1 MSTRG
6 RLLLAVALAAGL
18 VFAAAYYASQEF
30 GIGRSGSTRETR
42 RDGTPITEPVDQ
54 PATEALFADQS
65 EEPAEDQ
72 GEATAGE
79 QQQLGAVEE
88 RIRSF
93 TIPVERA
100 LAGMEDLD
108 LRVSI
113 PPIPEF
119 KETLRQFAA
128 ESDDPNWSVTT
139 ETRIFSE
146 ISQATGLGAGDIQVD
161 CRTTMCR
168 VLLTNP
174 SSSPNPRYRSFNE
187 LIDSFG
193 LKTVWLLAIPDEN
206 GTPVSFAYIQRGEG
220 ATTQSESQ

>member
-1 MSTRG
+1 
-6 RLLLAVALAAGL
+6 
-18 VFAAAYYASQEF
+18 
-30 GIGRSGSTRETR
+30 
-42 RDGTPITEPVDQ
+42 
-54 PATEALFADQS
+54 
-65 EEPAEDQ
+65 
-72 GEATAGE
+72 
-79 QQQLGAVEE
+79 QQQLEAVDQ

-93 TIPVERA
+93 TIPTERA
-100 LAGMEDLD
+100 LAGMEDVD
-108 LRVSI
+108 LKISL

-119 KETLRQFAA
+119 KETLRQFAT

-146 ISQATGLGAGDIQVD
+146 ISQATGLSAGAINVD

-193 LKTVWLLAIPDEN
+193 LKAVWILAVPDEN
-206 GTPVSFAYIQRGEG
+206 GTPINFAYIQRGEG
-220 ATTQSESQ
+220 GTTQSESQ